1 MKQLF
6 SKLEIEI
13 DTLLPLKTADLYLDV
28 KKSN

>member
-1 MKQLF
+1 MKQVF
-6 SKLEIEI
+6 SKLDIEI